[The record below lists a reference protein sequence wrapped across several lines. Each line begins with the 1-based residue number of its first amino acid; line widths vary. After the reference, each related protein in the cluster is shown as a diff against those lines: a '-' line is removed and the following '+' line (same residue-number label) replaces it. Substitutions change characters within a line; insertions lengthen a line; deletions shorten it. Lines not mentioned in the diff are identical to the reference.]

1 MRLIKQKIV
10 HCNFITMNKFVQ
22 LYIGSPGGLSV
33 FKVFYVDLKINKKRT
48 PYDSKNFSKILHREQ
63 AWEEP
68 LVKIAKILM
77 YIVAFFVYFDEKFD
91 DSNNFFQR
99 NTGIQKFSKKSA
111 KLGDICNI
119 LAKQEI
125 RTLSQEFP

>member
-48 PYDSKNFSKILHREQ
+48 P
-63 AWEEP
+63 
-68 LVKIAKILM
+68 
-77 YIVAFFVYFDEKFD
+77 
-91 DSNNFFQR
+91 
-99 NTGIQKFSKKSA
+99 
-111 KLGDICNI
+111 
-119 LAKQEI
+119 
-125 RTLSQEFP
+125 

>member
-48 PYDSKNFSKILHREQ
+48 PYDSKNFSKILHRERG
-63 AWEEP
+63 WEEP
-68 LVKIAKILM
+68 LVKIAKILN
-77 YIVAFFVYFDEKFD
+77 VYSCLFCIF
-91 DSNNFFQR
+91 
-99 NTGIQKFSKKSA
+99 
-111 KLGDICNI
+111 
-119 LAKQEI
+119 
-125 RTLSQEFP
+125 